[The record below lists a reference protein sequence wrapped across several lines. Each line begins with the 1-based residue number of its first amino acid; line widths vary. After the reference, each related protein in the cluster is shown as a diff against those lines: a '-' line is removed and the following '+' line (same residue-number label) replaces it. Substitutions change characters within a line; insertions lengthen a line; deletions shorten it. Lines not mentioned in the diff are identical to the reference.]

1 MMQLNAT
8 DQPRQAWVWL
18 VVLALISHI
27 SLMGCAQRLKVVVL
41 PFENQTQFPEDEW
54 LRDAFSEALTDHLL
68 YAKKPD
74 LISRLALN
82 QACVENRKTPY
93 IKFTAASTAESLG
106 KLLGADRVIY
116 GAFQKRGSD
125 LVTFSRMINTSNGE
139 ILHEFRLR
147 NETPNNFLF
156 FTQVQDTASALLP
169 PLKISKREIA
179 GTKAKMEK
187 AKLRTRDFKAYELFI
202 RGKIAFFQQSEDSFR
217 VAANW
222 YREAIN
228 TDFRFALAYYGLAET
243 LAFWGYQNKTNNRPY
258 QDFYRKSHEAI
269 AKAKQ
274 FDPDLPYFH
283 IEAAKKYLDADIPY
297 VVGMTHL
304 ANKQYDLAIAS
315 FRRNLAATPQDAMT
329 LFQMGEAYL
338 GQNDTQRARAH
349 YVAALEKNPA
359 FVPAI
364 DKLEVLMPRAK

>member
-1 MMQLNAT
+1 MLI
-8 DQPRQAWVWL
+8 
-18 VVLALISHI
+18 LALLSQFAF
-27 SLMGCAQRLKVVVL
+27 SACSRRLKVLVL
-41 PFENQTQFPEDEW
+41 PFENQTQLPEDEW

-74 LISRLALN
+74 MISRLNLN
-82 QACVENRKTPY
+82 QSCVENRKSPY
-93 IKFTAASTAESLG
+93 IKFTSAAAAEDLG

-116 GAFQKRGSD
+116 GAFQKRGND
-125 LVTFSRMINTSNGE
+125 LVTFSRMVNASNGE

-156 FTQVQDTASALLP
+156 FTQVHDTAASLLP
-169 PLKISKREIA
+169 ALKISKGDVS
-179 GTKAKMEK
+179 GTKTKMEK
-187 AKLRTRDFKAYELFI
+187 AKLRTRDFKAYELYI
-202 RGKIAFFQQSEDSFR
+202 RGKIAFFQQSEDGYR

-243 LAFWGYQNKTNNRPY
+243 LAFWGYQNKTNNKPY

-269 AKAKQ
+269 ARAKQ
-274 FDPDLPYFH
+274 FDPDLPFFH
-283 IEAAKKYLDADIPY
+283 IQAAKQFLDADIPY

-315 FRRNLAATPQDAMT
+315 FRKNLVATPKDAMT

-359 FVPAI
+359 FIPAI
-364 DKLEVLMPRAK
+364 DKLEILMPRPK